1 MLWFSPQTLRAK
13 MDKIVPAG
21 LGWVIAR
28 TQIYDDL
35 IESTLSQD
43 PEFTQVVILGAGFDS
58 RFYRLRLPFDRV
70 SCIELDEPSTQ
81 KRKRELIDSVPLH
94 LLPNGEKVR
103 HVAYIPMNLDI
114 SQSLDKHPAYNP
126 RAKTLFLWE
135 AVTPYLT
142 EEAVLGV
149 LSFVKTHSQSGSLI
163 SFDIRYKEAI
173 SGEKRYAQ
181 SQLTATVNKLKE
193 SYKFGV
199 PEGTSRQWIES
210 LGFEAHAIYGPQEL
224 AQRVTSDTGYSLKTP
239 DIMDIIVARV
249 P

>member
-1 MLWFSPQTLRAK
+1 

-21 LGWVIAR
+21 FGWVIAR

-35 IESTLSQD
+35 VESTILKD

-58 RFYRLRLPFDRV
+58 RFYRLKLPFERIQ
-70 SCIELDEPSTQ
+70 CIELDEPSTQ
-81 KRKRELIDSVPLH
+81 LRKRELIDSVPHH

-114 SQSLDKHPAYNP
+114 SQSLDKNPAYNP
-126 RAKTLFLWE
+126 RAKTIFLWE

-142 EEAVLGV
+142 EEAVIGV
-149 LSFVKTHSQSGSLI
+149 LNFVKNHSQKGSLI
-163 SFDIRYKEAI
+163 AFDIRYKEAI
-173 SGEKRYAQ
+173 TGAKRYGQ
-181 SQLTATVNKLKE
+181 SQLTATVHKLKE

-210 LGFEAHAIYGPQEL
+210 LGFDVHAIYGPREL
-224 AQRVTSDTGYSLKTP
+224 AERVTSANDYSLNTP